1 MSNVASGSASA
12 PIKAAAQAV
21 VAAVNGAVIANHS
34 GARESGTGISINLP
48 TGNAGAASLA
58 DYTAA
63 DFNLVADTHWRNF
76 LQAFTTPSSR
86 SGATS
91 GTATRSSAG
100 GPAARTG
107 TGIVDVLAEHKFA
120 GRRFA

>member
-34 GARESGTGISINLP
+34 GSREAGTGISINLP
-48 TGNAGAASLA
+48 TGSAGAASLA

-76 LQAFTTPSSR
+76 LQAFTAPSSR
-86 SGATS
+86 SGTAAD
-91 GTATRSSAG
+91 TATRRGAG